1 MPAKSWF
8 SKDERATRSGK
19 PRDALSRR
27 GNVGRNRARVPIA
40 PIAPITPDG
49 VAATRHR
56 EDDKCR
62 LPWTWRGRNLVT
74 AVKTHNAAP
83 PRETVWQH
91 PGR

>member
-1 MPAKSWF
+1 MPSAVGETWVGT
-8 SKDERATRSGK
+8 A
-19 PRDALSRR
+19 R
-27 GNVGRNRARVPIA
+27 GSPSH
-40 PIAPITPDG
+40 PSHAPITPDG

-62 LPWTWRGRNLVT
+62 LPWTWRGCNLVA